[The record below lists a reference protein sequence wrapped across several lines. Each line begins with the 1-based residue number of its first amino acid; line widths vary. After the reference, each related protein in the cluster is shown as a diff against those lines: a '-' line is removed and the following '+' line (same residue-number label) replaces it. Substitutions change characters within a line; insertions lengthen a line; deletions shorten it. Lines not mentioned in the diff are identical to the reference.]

1 MANVSEEGGWRAVHV
16 DDVETVSWRYS
27 ELTWRPL
34 RHALGAHS
42 VGIAAFTAI
51 HEGQEVV
58 EGHVET
64 RDGRGHEE
72 IYIVLRGR
80 AIFEFA
86 DGQLEAP
93 AGTCVCVS
101 ADAYRRATAAEA
113 DTVVVAIGREA
124 DFEVST
130 SEWIERA
137 RPFIRSDP
145 ERARAIVDELRAE
158 QPESRGLAVAEA
170 LLLLGSG
177 QVEESRRILQ
187 ALLADKPSIAE
198 ALLTDPDLGALVAH
212 L

>member
-1 MANVSEEGGWRAVHV
+1 MTSVSEAREWRVVHV
-16 DDVETVSWRYS
+16 DEVEAISWRYS
-27 ELTWRPL
+27 ELAWRPL
-34 RHALGAHS
+34 RHALGARS
-42 VGIAAFTAI
+42 VGIAAFTAARA
-51 HEGQEVV
+51 GQEVV

-86 DGQLEAP
+86 DGELDAP
-93 AGTCVCVS
+93 VGTCVCVS
-101 ADAYRRATAAEA
+101 PAAYRRATAAEG

-145 ERARAIVDELRAE
+145 ERARAVIDELRAE
-158 QPESRGLAVAEA
+158 QPESPGLAVAEA
-170 LLLLGSG
+170 LLQLGTG
-177 QVEESRRILQ
+177 EVAESRRILQ
-187 ALLADKPSIAE
+187 TLLAERPNIRAALLA
-198 ALLTDPDLGALVAH
+198 DPDLGALVAD